1 MAIRLDMNL
10 ILVKKNEMS
19 MGILSRIIS
28 TLKVYNINRYL
39 ENNIDEKRKAFSMK
53 WQIGN
58 PKNTPL

>member
-1 MAIRLDMNL
+1 
-10 ILVKKNEMS
+10 